1 MLAVVP
7 LHLVS
12 MVDSTNRPPV
22 VNQDMVLRPLGTN
35 PAPRRVL
42 MDSLDTHREDLPLS
56 SVHRNNSPN
65 SLTRAHNVARLMDNS
80 NNPTDIP
87 RLVEQG
93 TRHHRV
99 VTKEENWGYLT
110 SPATFSFPFESWRV
124 LDFFSTFS

>member
-7 LHLVS
+7 LHLLS

-22 VNQDMVLRPLGTN
+22 DNQDMVLRPLDTN

-42 MDSLDTHREDLPLS
+42 MASLDTHREDLPLS

-65 SLTRAHNVARLMDNS
+65 SLTRAHNVARLMGNS
-80 NNPTDIP
+80 NNPTDTP
-87 RLVEQG
+87 RLVELG

-99 VTKEENWGYLT
+99 VTKEENWG
-110 SPATFSFPFESWRV
+110 F
-124 LDFFSTFS
+124 